1 MNIAIVGAT
10 GLVGKMF
17 LEILEERN
25 FLYDKI
31 YLVASKLSFGKK
43 IIFKNQAH
51 SVLVIEDILDK
62 KIDLAFFSAGSEVS
76 KKWAPI
82 LADMGCKVID
92 NSSYWRMCSKH
103 KLVVP
108 EINSGVLSKQD
119 KIIANPNCS
128 TIQLLMVLSPI
139 HKKYNIQRVIIST
152 YQSVSGTGQNAVKQL
167 ENEEKGIKGAS
178 CYPYPIHRNVIP
190 QCDDFVENGY
200 TKEEMKLVN
209 ETQKILDKNILVSA
223 TAVRVPVLRGH
234 SESVNIKCSKP
245 VNTTELKKLLNSTKG
260 ISLIDKKENVK
271 YPTPLDSEGKD
282 QVYVGRLRKDLTQ
295 ENCINAWIVS
305 DNLRK
310 GAALNAIQ
318 IGEFMKKKGYLNQ

>member
-1 MNIAIVGAT
+1 MNLAIVGAT
-10 GLVGKMF
+10 GLVGKTF

-25 FLYDKI
+25 FLYNKI
-31 YLVASKLSFGKK
+31 YLVASKSSAGKQIK
-43 IIFKNQAH
+43 FKNKNH
-51 SVLVIEDILDK
+51 VVLTIDDILDK
-62 KIDLAFFSAGSEVS
+62 KIDLAFFSAGSDVS

-82 LADMGCKVID
+82 LADKGCKVID

-108 EINSGVLSKQD
+108 EINSNVLTNED

-128 TIQLLMVLSPI
+128 TIQLLMILHPV
-139 HKKYNIQRVIIST
+139 HKKYNIQRVIVST

-167 ENEEKGIKGAS
+167 ENEERGINHDR
-178 CYPYPIHRNVIP
+178 CYQHQIHRNVIP
-190 QCDDFVENGY
+190 QCDDFEENGY

-209 ETQKILDKNILVSA
+209 ETQKILDKKILVSA

-234 SESVNIKCSKP
+234 SESVNIKCSKSIDIC
-245 VNTTELKKLLNSTKG
+245 ELKKLLNSTEG
-260 ISLIDKKENVK
+260 VSFIDEDNSLK
-271 YPTPLDSEGKD
+271 YPMPLDSEGTD
-282 QVYVGRLRKDLTQ
+282 QVYIGRLRKDLTQ

-310 GAALNAIQ
+310 GAALNAVQ
-318 IGEFMKKKGYLNQ
+318 IGEFMLRKGFLNR